1 MKNNHV
7 SILGAGLI
15 GSLLS
20 VFLRKQ
26 GLSVSVFEKL
36 PAVSKSGVEGFG
48 GTVNLS
54 LSDRGRKAIEKVGLG
69 ESIEP
74 LIIPMYGSRVHDE
87 HGNTAFIPYGKEGQT
102 IYSINRNSLNQLL
115 IEKAIKEGVRF
126 FYDHKCEDVDLNSH
140 ILRFSL
146 RGNKIKME
154 NGEVIIGA
162 DGAYSSLR
170 SAFQTQIR
178 LNFTQQYISHG
189 FIELT
194 IPPTASGDYAMDAH
208 ALHLWPRGKFML
220 MAMPNIDKSFTCT
233 LFLPFE
239 GSKVSFDKI
248 NDEKDLITIFKTYFD
263 DAYQLMPNLVEDFF
277 SGSISS
283 IVNISC
289 YPWSYKNNLLIGDAS
304 HALVPFYGQGMNCG
318 FEDCYYLN
326 DLIEKYGT
334 TSWELIFGRFEKDR
348 KAETDAISQ
357 IAMDNFNEMR
367 NSGSDPKSIIRK
379 RIELKLNTLFPD
391 KWIPLYN
398 MVTFTDMA
406 YSDAYIQGQLQKR
419 ILDRVMEEPTVTSNW
434 QNLDYSKIV
443 DQLETTSAV

>member
-1 MKNNHV
+1 MKSNHV
-7 SILGAGLI
+7 SVLGAGLI

-26 GLSVSVFEKL
+26 GLNVSVFEKL
-36 PAVSKSGVEGFG
+36 PAVSKSGVAGFG
-48 GTVNLS
+48 STVNLS

-69 ESIEP
+69 GGIEP
-74 LIIPMYGSRVHDE
+74 LIIPMYGARVHDE
-87 HGNTAFIPYGKEGQT
+87 HGKTAFLPYGRDGEA

-115 IEKAIKEGVRF
+115 IEEASKEGVRF
-126 FYDHKCEDVDLNSH
+126 FYDHKCEEVDINSH

-146 RGNKIKME
+146 PGNKIRME
-154 NGEVIIGA
+154 NGGVIIGA

-170 SAFQTQIR
+170 NAFQTQIR
-178 LNFTQQYISHG
+178 LNFAQQYISHG

-194 IPPTASGDYAMDAH
+194 IPPTADGDYAMDAH
-208 ALHLWPRGKFML
+208 ALHLWPRGRFML

-233 LFLPFE
+233 LFLPFS
-239 GSKVSFDKI
+239 GAKVSFDKI
-248 NDEKDLITIFKTYFD
+248 NDEKDLTTIFKTYFD

-277 SGSISS
+277 GQSISS

-318 FEDCYYLN
+318 FEDCHYLN

-357 IAMDNFNEMR
+357 IAMDNFSEMQ
-367 NSGSDPKSIIRK
+367 NAGSDPKYIIRK
-379 RIELKLNTLFPD
+379 RIELKLNAMFPD

-398 MVTFTDMA
+398 MVTFTDMD
-406 YSDAYIQGQLQKR
+406 YSDAYIQGQLQQR

-443 DQLETTSAV
+443 NQLETERAV